1 MEKKTTNQR
10 DIMGKNKKVQIKE
23 NITLRS
29 IDETKYV
36 TLEEFMK
43 RTSYMDEKEMNCD
56 DFEKLVTDATDETV
70 EIDKEYKKKA
80 LESIQRF
87 GRVDFVEKTEGEYK
101 IGFIKEYDRIIQ
113 VLYRR
118 DNVGEYL
125 ELSYTIDWVGNAEK
139 SRSDLE
145 NRFVN
150 GRYEI
155 KGNSIRLY
163 TIFPILD
170 NAFLHKQLKHA
181 LLEMWDMQTVATRP
195 FR

>member
-195 FR
+195 LR

>member
-145 NRFVN
+145 NWFVN

-155 KGNSIRLY
+155 KGNSIKLY